1 MALATLNFYPRKD
14 PKMRFFAL
22 WYFTVLLIVWTILGD
37 TVLGFEQSYAQP
49 IIGVLSAFGMALLLE
64 WLSAWTSR
72 RNPRFTGSWA
82 NLINFLPPCIIPG
95 LACAMLIYANELFMP
110 ILFAAALSIASK
122 VIFRAPI
129 GNGQTQHIFNPSNLG
144 ITVTLFLLPAA
155 GLAPPYQF
163 TENITGLWHWA
174 LPAVIL
180 ITGTI
185 IHGKFT
191 GRLPLV
197 LAWFGGFAAQALIRS
212 YIFGS
217 PLAVPFL
224 PMTSAGFILFSL
236 YMIPDPATTPIKPL
250 RQIIFGVSV
259 AAIYALLFVAHVVYG
274 LFIALALTSAT
285 RGVGLYIAALRK
297 RSPVPRKIPAEVP
310 AAVHAAS

>member
-1 MALATLNFYPRKD
+1 
-14 PKMRFFAL
+14 
-22 WYFTVLLIVWTILGD
+22 
-37 TVLGFEQSYAQP
+37 
-49 IIGVLSAFGMALLLE
+49 
-64 WLSAWTSR
+64 
-72 RNPRFTGSWA
+72 
-82 NLINFLPPCIIPG
+82 
-95 LACAMLIYANELFMP
+95 MLIYANERLMP
-110 ILFAAALSIASK
+110 IIFAAALSIASK

-174 LPAVIL
+174 IPAVIL

-197 LAWFGGFAAQALIRS
+197 LAWFGGFAAQAVIRS

-236 YMIPDPATTPIKPL
+236 YMIPDPATTPIRPL
-250 RQIIFGVSV
+250 RQILFGASV
-259 AAIYALLFVAHVVYG
+259 ATIYALLFVTHVVYG
-274 LFIALALTSAT
+274 LFIALAITSAT
-285 RGVGLYIAALRK
+285 RGAGLYIAALRK
-297 RSPVPRKIPAEVP
+297 RSLVKREPVSAKVRV
-310 AAVHAAS
+310 AVRAAS